1 MSKDL
6 SKVMVDVT
14 SDEHFQEL
22 IDSSEE
28 KLVLIDC
35 YSEWCGTC
43 EALHPTL
50 QKVWLDYDNA
60 SERIILASASMD
72 KLSDSIQSIF
82 PRENAAVNIQDN
94 GCLPLFLILRFK
106 SLVSHISGVD
116 APQLLSLISTNIPE
130 KPQQD
135 EQ

>member
-6 SKVMVDVT
+6 SKVMVEVT
-14 SDEHFQEL
+14 SDDHFKEL
-22 IDSSEE
+22 VESSED

-50 QKVWLDYDNA
+50 QKVWLDYDAA
-60 SERIILASASMD
+60 SERVILASASMD
-72 KLSDSIQSIF
+72 KLSESIQAIF
-82 PRENAAVNIQDN
+82 PGENAAVNIQDN
-94 GCLPLFLILRFK
+94 GCLPLFLIIRFK
-106 SLVSHISGVD
+106 SLVAHISGVD

-130 KPQQD
+130 KPNQEDQ
-135 EQ
+135 